1 MQKVVK
7 LVPDMSGAHSNLG
20 QVLEAAGRVKEAE
33 SAYLNAHKLQ
43 PSLSGPLSS
52 LCALHMKEVGR
63 TGLYDVLA
71 APSLIVCGLP

>member
-33 SAYLNAHKLQ
+33 GAYLRAHQLQ

-63 TGLYDVLA
+63 RELHDDLA
-71 APSLIVCGLP
+71 SSALPVCLS